1 MGCYVALVCTVCTY
15 TTFFQRKKFL
25 VQYSFFFNSTPP
37 ISVHCFFP
45 IAACPAILALLQSSS
60 YEDRGTEWSK
70 IRVFGMLQRVRA
82 GRDLPVD
89 WLNIYGEGDG
99 EACLWGNAKRTDTS
113 SETTPWGQRKILL
126 PLSSSALQMSIL
138 YPACECPYYAACV
151 VFIIHSRS
159 RCITVVSIFTTTYTE
174 MLPIRGLVQHV

>member
-1 MGCYVALVCTVCTY
+1 
-15 TTFFQRKKFL
+15 
-25 VQYSFFFNSTPP
+25 
-37 ISVHCFFP
+37 
-45 IAACPAILALLQSSS
+45 
-60 YEDRGTEWSK
+60 
-70 IRVFGMLQRVRA
+70 MLQRVRA

-99 EACLWGNAKRTDTS
+99 EACLWGNAKRTDSS

-174 MLPIRGLVQHV
+174 MLPIRGLVQHVWKKIDLACRRKRTWVRGTSSGPELASSDWIACLALCLGTFDFLSYANYEPKFTDAFPCHELGRWSDVIAC